1 MSTYDSDMISW
12 NLEAVDLNI
21 ALDNMVLM
29 MEVVIAWVIDIS
41 HAATLIV

>member
-1 MSTYDSDMISW
+1 MIDDKISHMHPKSII
-12 NLEAVDLNI
+12 NVL